1 MPRLNSIR
9 RYHEIFGGGGAALF
23 FSLIYKLEDCKFR
36 ISDRNEQLINTFVV
50 VRDDVDGLISHLS
63 RYKNSRPHYEAI
75 RSWDRD
81 PQFENRSSVEKASRL
96 IYLNKT
102 CYNGLFRVNSAG
114 EFNVPFGKYKDP
126 NICDE
131 PNLRAC
137 SRALQGV
144 TLEVADYNESLK
156 RIHADDLVYIDPP
169 YEPIS
174 TTSNFNSYTSERFDE
189 VEQTRLFKF
198 CQALTRKRARFLL
211 SNSSALWLRHLYRKD
226 KRFKIGFVKAQR
238 SINSDK
244 HGRGPVTE
252 IVVRNY

>member
-9 RYHEIFGGGGAALF
+9 RYHEIFGGG
-23 FSLIYKLEDCKFR
+23 SLILFSYIQIRRLQIPNQRSKRAAHKYVCCRPRRCRWID
-36 ISDRNEQLINTFVV
+36 
-50 VRDDVDGLISHLS
+50 SHLS